1 MIFNRFCLQYAG
13 SVFYKKIPNYLLL
26 LRVPDFFVAAGFAA
40 GFAAGA
46 APFAGVTAALL
57 AL

>member
-1 MIFNRFCLQYAG
+1 MLHF
-13 SVFYKKIPNYLLL
+13 SEIPGYLLA
-26 LRVPDFFVAAGFAA
+26 LRVVLRVVDFLVAA

-46 APFAGVTAALL
+46 APFAGVAAALF

>member
-1 MIFNRFCLQYAG
+1 MWHFFM
-13 SVFYKKIPNYLLL
+13 KIPNYLLA
-26 LRVPDFFVAAGFAA
+26 LRVLRVFEFFVAAGFAA
-40 GFAAGA
+40 GV

>member
-1 MIFNRFCLQYAG
+1 MQFAHVAF
-13 SVFYKKIPNYLLL
+13 FMKIPNYLLA
-26 LRVPDFFVAAGFAA
+26 LRVLRVFEFFVAAGFAA
-40 GFAAGA
+40 GV